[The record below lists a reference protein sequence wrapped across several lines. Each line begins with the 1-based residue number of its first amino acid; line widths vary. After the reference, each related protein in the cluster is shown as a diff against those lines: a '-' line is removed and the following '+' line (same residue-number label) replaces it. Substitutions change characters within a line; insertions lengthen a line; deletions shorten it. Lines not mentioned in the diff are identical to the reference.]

1 MNLIVNG
8 SEHEL
13 PVANLAELL
22 QRLGY
27 GDAVVA
33 TALNHSFVAAR
44 LRATT
49 PLSPGDEVEILAP
62 MQGG

>member
-1 MNLIVNG
+1 MKLIVNG

-13 PVANLAELL
+13 LVANLAELL

-27 GDAVVA
+27 GDAIVA
-33 TALNHSFVAAR
+33 TALNHSFVIARSRAAT
-44 LRATT
+44 L
-49 PLSPGDEVEILAP
+49 LSPGDEVEILAP

>member
-8 SEHEL
+8 SGHEL
-13 PVANLAELL
+13 PVATLAELL

-27 GDAVVA
+27 GSAIVA
-33 TALNHSFVAAR
+33 TALNHSFVVAA
-44 LRATT
+44 LRSVT